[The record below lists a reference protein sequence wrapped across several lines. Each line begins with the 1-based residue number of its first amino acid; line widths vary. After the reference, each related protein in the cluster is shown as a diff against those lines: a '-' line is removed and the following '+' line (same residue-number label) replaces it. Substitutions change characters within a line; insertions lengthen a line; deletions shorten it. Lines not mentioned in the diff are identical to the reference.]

1 MNRHLVA
8 ALALGLAACSGGDGE
23 PGAASST
30 AETTLSRPSTTVR
43 ATTTTT
49 TRPPE
54 RLTSEARLRMDGI
67 GPIRVGMTVDQASAA
82 AGVPIRVGD
91 DEFGNCRYAWV
102 PAFEGLDIFV
112 IDGRIARV
120 GVGDGPIRTVSG
132 IGIGATEAEVHRV
145 YGSRIT
151 VERHIYAPTGHY
163 LVYTAADPSLQQFSL
178 LFETD
183 GRVVTTFRSGLKG
196 AVARPE
202 GCV

>member
-1 MNRHLVA
+1 MRRSLLA

-23 PGAASST
+23 PAAVPSP
-30 AETTLSRPSTTVR
+30 AETTLSRPSTTVG
-43 ATTTTT
+43 AITTTTE
-49 TRPPE
+49 RPPE

-67 GPIRVGMTVDQASAA
+67 GPVRVGMAVDKASAA

-102 PAFEGLDIFV
+102 PAIEGLDFLV
-112 IDGRIARV
+112 VDGRIARV

-132 IGIGATEAEVHRV
+132 MRIGATEAEVHRV
-145 YGSRIT
+145 YGARLT
-151 VERHIYAPTGHY
+151 VERHVYHPNGHY

-183 GRVVTTFRSGLKG
+183 GRVVTSFRAGLKA